1 MISQRSI
8 SLAQR
13 EIQRDIKI
21 LWRRDEE
28 VFNLLGPH
36 HPELIVSFFY
46 KLIFKSILKVLLK
59 ENKKYR
65 LLRLEC
71 SSFDEFY
78 AAAKYSTN
86 ERWL

>member
-8 SLAQR
+8 SSAQR

-46 KLIFKSILKVLLK
+46 KLIFKSILKVLLQ
-59 ENKKYR
+59 ESKKIPIFKAGM
-65 LLRLEC
+65 LILQ
-71 SSFDEFY
+71 
-78 AAAKYSTN
+78 
-86 ERWL
+86 